1 MNRHD
6 TDFGRFYEIEENV
19 FYKSYTTVLSCMP
32 ASPWFIK
39 WLKEHTKEEADELLY
54 DAGMMGTKCHHAIDL
69 VNRGQ
74 VVSAIGITD
83 EQIKILGLA
92 EAELVEYL
100 KRPFTKDEDRK
111 MRGYLN
117 WHAEYKPIVYAQEMI
132 VWDDNVKCAGTLD
145 FLGTIEM
152 KKVTG
157 RGKTKKEKKYRET
170 VIIDWKTGK
179 NLYESY
185 NRQTSGY
192 FYAVLNMIKKKI
204 LLPTWKPKRVFLLQL
219 GVNKC
224 GYKFQEV
231 GDIKKAF
238 KSFKR
243 TNEEWEEQNP
253 NASPRNEYQM
263 LTEYKV

>member
-1 MNRHD
+1 MKRHD
-6 TDFGRFYEIEENV
+6 TDFGRFYEIEENI

-39 WLKEHTKEEADELLY
+39 WLKEHTKQEADELLY
-54 DAGMMGTKCHHAIDL
+54 DAGMSGTKCHHAIDL
-69 VNRGQ
+69 VNRKI
-74 VVSAIGITD
+74 VVSSLGITD
-83 EQIKILGLA
+83 EQINILGLA

-100 KRPFTKDEDRK
+100 KRPFTDNEDRK
-111 MRGYLN
+111 MKGYLN
-117 WHAEYKPIVYAQEMI
+117 WYAEYKPIVYAQEMI
-132 VWDDNVKCAGTLD
+132 VWDDRIECAGTLD
-145 FLGTIEM
+145 FLGSIEM

-157 RGKTKKEKKYRET
+157 KGKDKEEKVYREN

-192 FYAVLNMIKKKI
+192 FQAVLQMIKKKI
-204 LLPTWKPKRVFLLQL
+204 LQKTWKPKKVFLLQL

-231 GDIKKAF
+231 DDLKKSYKAF
-238 KSFKR
+238 CR
-243 TNEEWEEQNP
+243 THEEWKEQNP
-253 NASPRNEYQM
+253 NAHPRNAYKKLNEYS
-263 LTEYKV
+263 V